1 MHSDAALQQ
10 LHYKDQ
16 LEWSIHLNQMQ
27 AEIHMVFANPASQ
40 AIVFYSIKYLVKF
53 DTKLK
58 LSGIWKNPNSSRV
71 LTVCLSW

>member
-16 LEWSIHLNQMQ
+16 LELSSHLNQMQ

-40 AIVFYSIKYLVKF
+40 AIVF
-53 DTKLK
+53 
-58 LSGIWKNPNSSRV
+58 
-71 LTVCLSW
+71 